1 MFTQIRSTLAGRKTY
16 LVAIGLAAIAAA
28 EYLGYFTK
36 EQASAIAI
44 ALTGGGLAALRAAL
58 EAKYGKPGNYR

>member
-1 MFTQIRSTLAGRKTY
+1 MFAALRALVAGKKTY
-16 LVAIGLAAIAAA
+16 IVAVGLAAIAAA
-28 EYLGYFTK
+28 EYLGYLTT